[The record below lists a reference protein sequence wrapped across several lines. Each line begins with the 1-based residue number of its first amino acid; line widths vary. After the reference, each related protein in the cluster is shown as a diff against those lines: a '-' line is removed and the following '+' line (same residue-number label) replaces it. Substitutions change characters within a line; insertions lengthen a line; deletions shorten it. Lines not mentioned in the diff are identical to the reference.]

1 MGGHPYYYEVQ
12 WGDTMANAVDILSAG
27 IDALSGGNACKIED
41 GNKELTRQKKIT
53 HSAKDKLVSSVEGA
67 IGELNG
73 ILSELSGQAKLGTDT
88 TYINS
93 MLYNSLLLLI
103 DELDYIAAY
112 IERIENS
119 IDIAVFDVAKKLNE
133 SIVHLIGHRK
143 DILMKVI
150 DTTYKIHDYIIKWK
164 KIVND
169 TTKLED
175 DGDFTDQDFI
185 ERKRN

>member
-1 MGGHPYYYEVQ
+1 
-12 WGDTMANAVDILSAG
+12 MANNAVDILNAS
-27 IDALSGGNACKIED
+27 IDTLSGNSSSCTINDA
-41 GNKELTRQKKIT
+41 NVELNRQKIIT
-53 HSAKDKLVSSVEGA
+53 HTAKDRLVNSVEGA
-67 IGELNG
+67 IAELNG
-73 ILSELSGQAKLGTDT
+73 ILAELSSKTKLGADT

-103 DELDYIAAY
+103 DELDYIARY

-119 IDIAVFDVAKKLNE
+119 IDLAVFDVAKKLNE

-185 ERKRN
+185 ERKRL